1 MDLLFNAYAKVVG
14 DYSLERVYRLQSLSE
29 NYCNVL
35 ELLSKPLTLAK
46 IVNVVSY
53 HIFILKKFYKFLL
66 SS

>member
-14 DYSLERVYRLQSLSE
+14 DYFLERVYRLQSLSE
-29 NYCNVL
+29 NYCNV
-35 ELLSKPLTLAK
+35 ELISQPLTLAK